1 MKRCDEVDPRPRE
14 SAPQKLTLSN
24 PAGASSRS
32 KQFAKPAAAST
43 MSSKNDADITDSTDW
58 LNTSLSSF
66 APLESAL
73 RCQVCK
79 EFYDTPM
86 ITSCSHT
93 FCSICIRRCL
103 SSDGKCPTCRADDQA
118 SKLRRNWTVQE
129 LADAFQSA
137 RPVALELAK
146 KDQEAREADQGSKKR
161 KRKLADTD
169 MAQDDL
175 VKQSRTRQTRSST
188 RREGSTSAQSSQNV
202 VVLDSEGEGEE
213 DYAPERKT
221 RMEQPADG
229 LVACPMCSQRMKE
242 ELVFPHIDSCTGE
255 PEPERKPAKIQLAF
269 T

>member
-1 MKRCDEVDPRPRE
+1 
-14 SAPQKLTLSN
+14 
-24 PAGASSRS
+24 
-32 KQFAKPAAAST
+32 
-43 MSSKNDADITDSTDW
+43 MSSKNDANITDSTDW
-58 LNTSLSSF
+58 LNTPLFSF

-129 LADAFQSA
+129 LADTFQSA

-146 KDQEAREADQGSKKR
+146 KDQDAKDVDQGSKKR
-161 KRKLADTD
+161 KRKLVDTD

-175 VKQSRTRQTRSST
+175 VKQSRTRQTRSSA
-188 RREGSTSAQSSQNV
+188 RREGSTSAPSSQNV
-202 VVLDSEGEGEE
+202 VVIDSEGDGDE
-213 DYAPERKT
+213 DYAPEPRKKS
-221 RMEQPADG
+221 EPPADG
-229 LVACPMCSQRMKE
+229 LVACPMCCRRMKE
-242 ELVFPHIDSCTGE
+242 ELVFSHIDSCTGE
-255 PEPERKPAKIQLAF
+255 AEPESKPTKSRLVFIYTISNIVRWLIRTKIKN
-269 T
+269 